1 MIVPVLVLQPLQ
13 IPLTQ
18 ILDPVQTCAILL
30 QSALDSDLGQASLIS
45 PQDPGTQIVVGYVNG
60 DVFG

>member
-18 ILDPVQTCAILL
+18 IFDPVQTRAILL

-45 PQDPGTQIVVGYVNG
+45 SQNPGTQIVVGYMDG
-60 DVFG
+60 DIFG